1 MSSVVY
7 SSLNTHTN
15 SIRSMYVCTS
25 MYVVDTHTSAIAVP
39 ISIRDRHRIHE
50 LLINKGF
57 EYYFEYFGARNGEL
71 ANDDDDK

>member
-15 SIRSMYVCTS
+15 SIRTRMC
-25 MYVVDTHTSAIAVP
+25 VVDTHASAIAVP

-57 EYYFEYFGARNGEL
+57 EYYFEYFGASNSEL

>member
-1 MSSVVY
+1 
-7 SSLNTHTN
+7 
-15 SIRSMYVCTS
+15 
-25 MYVVDTHTSAIAVP
+25 MYVVDTHASAIAVP